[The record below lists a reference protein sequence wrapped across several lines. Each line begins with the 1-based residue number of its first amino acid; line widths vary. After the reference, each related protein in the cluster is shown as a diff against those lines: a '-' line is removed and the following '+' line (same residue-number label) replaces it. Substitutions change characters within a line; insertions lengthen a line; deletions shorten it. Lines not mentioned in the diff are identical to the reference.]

1 MLVMETFFETK
12 QPSSSYDTNASETMA
27 KPSILKA
34 ALERHQGRDR
44 SREYK
49 LEKQRKSERAAEE
62 KRKKKSPQEVK
73 GAISDAALEAG
84 VAAILGGQA
93 IEGEDDLDEDLEGWE
108 DATSEEDSDDE
119 DEGEP
124 QYDLD
129 GLDESDSDSELEND
143 EEEAEA
149 STQTKAPKSILK
161 QPSTNTKSSKAQTE
175 ADSDDEDDDEE
186 EEEEEDIP
194 LSDIDEEADGAE
206 DIIPYQRLTINNTA
220 ALTKAL
226 TSIALPTASMP
237 FSEHLTLSTP
247 AAVDI
252 PDINDDLNRELAL
265 YSQSLSAVQEARR
278 LLKKE
283 DKDFPF
289 SRPSDYFAEMVK
301 DDEQMARVKSRLI
314 ESAASKQAS
323 ADAKK
328 QRGLKKFGKAVQQQ
342 REQERAQDKRKMMDT
357 VKNLKRKRQGEV
369 GGGEHT
375 TEADIFDVSAD
386 APTTDDRQNKR
397 RKGDRGAR
405 EPNGKRAAKN
415 EKFGRGGKKKH
426 SKENDARSSGFEA
439 FGAKK
444 QTGAFRPGKGRR
456 AAGAARR

>member
-1 MLVMETFFETK
+1 MQQNNHIVLTT
-12 QPSSSYDTNASETMA
+12 PIASNTMT
-27 KPSILKA
+27 KPSTLKA

-44 SREYK
+44 PREYK
-49 LEKQRKSERAAEE
+49 LEKQRKSEKAAEE

-73 GAISDAALEAG
+73 GALTDAALEAG

-129 GLDESDSDSELEND
+129 GLDESDSDSELDND
-143 EEEAEA
+143 EEKAEA
-149 STQTKAPKSILK
+149 PTQTKAPKSILK
-161 QPSTNTKSSKAQTE
+161 QPSASTKSTSAKTK
-175 ADSDDEDDDEE
+175 ADSGDDDDDD
-186 EEEEEDIP
+186 EEEDIP
-194 LSDIDEEADGAE
+194 LSDIDEDADGAE

-247 AAVDI
+247 TAVDI

-265 YSQSLSAVQEARR
+265 YSQSMSAVQEARR

-301 DDEQMARVKSRLI
+301 DDEQMAKVKSRLI

-405 EPNGKRAAKN
+405 DGREPNGKRAAKN

-426 SKENDARSSGFEA
+426 SKENDAKSSGFEA

-444 QTGAFRPGKGRR
+444 KTGASRPGKGRR

>member
-1 MLVMETFFETK
+1 
-12 QPSSSYDTNASETMA
+12 MA
-27 KPSILKA
+27 KPSKLKE

-44 SREYK
+44 PREYK
-49 LEKQRKSERAAEE
+49 LDKQRKSEKAAEE

-73 GAISDAALEAG
+73 GALSDAALEAG
-84 VAAILGGQA
+84 VAAILGGKA
-93 IEGEDDLDEDLEGWE
+93 VEGEDDLDEDLEGWE
-108 DATSEEDSDDE
+108 DATSEEESDDE
-119 DEGEP
+119 EEGEP

-129 GLDESDSDSELEND
+129 GLDESDSDSELEDD
-143 EEEAEA
+143 EEEVEA
-149 STQTKAPKSILK
+149 LTQTKAPKSILK
-161 QPSTNTKSSKAQTE
+161 QPPTNTKSSSKKME
-175 ADSDDEDDDEE
+175 ADTGDDEE
-186 EEEEEDIP
+186 EDEDIP
-194 LSDIDEEADGAE
+194 LSDIDEDADGAE

-237 FSEHLTLSTP
+237 FSEHLTLLTS

-265 YSQSLSAVQEARR
+265 YSQAMSAVQEARR
-278 LLKKE
+278 LLRKE

-301 DDEQMARVKSRLI
+301 DDEQMAKVKSRLI

-357 VKNLKRKRQGEV
+357 VKNLKRKRKDEV

-386 APTTDDRQNKR
+386 APANDDRQNKR
-397 RKGDRGAR
+397 RKGDRGARDGR

-426 SKENDARSSGFEA
+426 SKENDAKSSGFEA
-439 FGAKK
+439 FGAKQK
-444 QTGAFRPGKGRR
+444 GGASRPGKGRR